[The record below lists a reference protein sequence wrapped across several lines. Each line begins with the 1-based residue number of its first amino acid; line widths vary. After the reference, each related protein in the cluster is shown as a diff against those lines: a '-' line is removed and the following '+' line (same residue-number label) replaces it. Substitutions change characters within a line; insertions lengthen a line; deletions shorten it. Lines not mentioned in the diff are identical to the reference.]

1 MRVLVTGAA
10 GFIGSHLCRALNASG
25 IDVVGIDC
33 FLDDSYD
40 ASVKRAAAASLN
52 AACGIDVMSCDIRV
66 DLPPVAWEG
75 IDTVVNLAAMPGLM
89 KSWQDFDLYSS
100 CNVGGVNRL
109 LLEARA
115 RGVSHFIQVSTSS
128 VYGTTATGGE
138 SDPLNPVSPYGV
150 TKLAGERLVAA
161 YGAAFGMPYS
171 ILRYFSVYGPG
182 QRPDM
187 AYHIFADRILSGKPI
202 IVYGDGRQSRSN
214 TYVGDVVAATVAC
227 VQGGSL
233 MRPVNIAG
241 GEVIELLDAIQ
252 LLEEMLG
259 SRALIEFQPAR
270 PGDQLHTNGDSS
282 LAKKLLGYQPATGV
296 REGLLAQAEWHLRM
310 RRSA

>member
-1 MRVLVTGAA
+1 MRVMVTGAA
-10 GFIGSHLCRALNASG
+10 GFIGSHLCRALSARG
-25 IDVVGIDC
+25 IDVVGLDC

-40 ASVKRAAAASLN
+40 ASIKRRAAAALYSSF
-52 AACGIDVMSCDIRV
+52 GIDVMECDIRA
-66 DLPPVAWEG
+66 DLPSAAWDG

-89 KSWQDFDLYSS
+89 KSWQDFDLYSN

-109 LLEARA
+109 LLQARS
-115 RGVSHFIQVSTSS
+115 RGISHFVQVSTSS
-128 VYGTTATGGE
+128 VYGSTATGGE
-138 SDPLNPVSPYGV
+138 GDPLNPISPYGV

-161 YGAAFGMPYS
+161 YGATFGLPYS

-187 AYHIFADRILSGKPI
+187 AFHIFAERILSGEPI
-202 IVYGDGRQSRSN
+202 VVYGDGRQSRSN
-214 TYVGDVVAATVAC
+214 TYVGDVVDATVSC
-227 VQGGSL
+227 VLGSGL

-241 GEVIELLDAIQ
+241 GEVIELLDAIA

-259 SRALIEFQPAR
+259 SRAILEFQPAR
-270 PGDQLHTNGDSS
+270 PGDQRHTNGDTT
-282 LAKKLLGYQPATGV
+282 LARELLAYQPVTTVG
-296 REGLLAQAEWHLRM
+296 EGLLAQAEWHLHM

>member
-1 MRVLVTGAA
+1 MRVMVTGAA
-10 GFIGSHLCRALNASG
+10 GFIGSHLCRALSACG

-40 ASVKRAAAASLN
+40 ADIKRAAAAALSSSF
-52 AACGIDVMSCDIRV
+52 GIEIKECDIRT
-66 DLPPVAWEG
+66 DLAPSAWDG

-89 KSWQDFDLYSS
+89 KSWQDFDLYDS

-115 RGVSHFIQVSTSS
+115 RGVSHFVQVSTSS
-128 VYGTTATGGE
+128 VYGATATGGE
-138 SDPLNPVSPYGV
+138 GDALNPISPYGV
-150 TKLAGERLVAA
+150 TKLAGEPLVAA
-161 YGAAFGMPYS
+161 YGATFGMPFS

-187 AYHIFADRILSGKPI
+187 AYHIFAERILSGEPI
-202 IVYGDGRQSRSN
+202 VVYGDGRQSRSN
-214 TYVGDVVAATVAC
+214 TYVGDVVDATVSC
-227 VQGGSL
+227 VLGSGL

-241 GEVIELLDAIQ
+241 GEVIELLDAIA
-252 LLEEMLG
+252 LLEETLG
-259 SRALIEFQPAR
+259 SRAILEFQPAR
-270 PGDQLHTNGDSS
+270 PGDQRHTNGDSS
-282 LAKKLLGYQPATGV
+282 LARELLGYQPVTTV
-296 REGLLAQAEWHLRM
+296 REGLLAQTEWHLRM